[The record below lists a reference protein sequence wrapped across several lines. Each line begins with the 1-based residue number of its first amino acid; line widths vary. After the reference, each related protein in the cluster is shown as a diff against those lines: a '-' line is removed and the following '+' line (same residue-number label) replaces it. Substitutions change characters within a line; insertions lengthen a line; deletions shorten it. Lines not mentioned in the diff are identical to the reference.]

1 MSFTRGNDPKDSME
15 LGRKKEALEISK
27 IKIYTNGQ
35 ETILLDP
42 FVIEKFLERFSK
54 FQIPNDPVFGPQRI
68 TFGCKEKYLDY
79 QSSLA
84 MAAALAGHSGL
95 RTSSQDSPVERET
108 VIDRNILECEGK
120 TAIFRGKM
128 FAIPSLQEIR
138 DNGFEHLEI
147 IERNHQE
154 ELREKESEQHE
165 LFKIRMEQMHLLQQ
179 MKKMTEIFNPAIK
192 VNTDQLIMVQPEA
205 APIKEEIKKKKKK
218 KLWLFDIETR

>member
-15 LGRKKEALEISK
+15 LGRKKEALKISR

-84 MAAALAGHSGL
+84 AALGSHSGL
-95 RTSSQDSPVERET
+95 RTSSQDSPVEREA

-128 FAIPSLQEIR
+128 FAIPSLKEIR

-165 LFKIRMEQMHLLQQ
+165 LFKIRMEH
-179 MKKMTEIFNPAIK
+179 MKKMTEIFNPAIR
-192 VNTDQLIMVQPEA
+192 VNTDQLIMVSPTEA
-205 APIKEEIKKKKKK
+205 APIKEEAKKKKK